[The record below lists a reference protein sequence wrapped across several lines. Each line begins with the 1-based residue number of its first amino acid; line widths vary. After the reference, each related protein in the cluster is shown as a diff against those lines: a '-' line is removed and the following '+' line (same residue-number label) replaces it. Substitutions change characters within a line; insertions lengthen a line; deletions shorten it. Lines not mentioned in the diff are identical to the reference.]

1 MPKQK
6 RKRRADENGGSD
18 RRVAAD
24 EKIARLLGLLLVKDI
39 KKKTD
44 QVPMLRSDGFQVS
57 EVADMLGMTE
67 NHVRVADHL
76 GQKKKKL
83 KGD

>member
-44 QVPMLRSDGFQVS
+44 RPKEEEAERRLTPHG
-57 EVADMLGMTE
+57 E
-67 NHVRVADHL
+67 NQSGASGSV
-76 GQKKKKL
+76 
-83 KGD
+83 GDKVWR